1 MNGPQRFW
9 IAILF
14 LAFFPWLPLLAQ
26 GQLPEGEGKEIVE
39 TVCTQCHGLSNITN
53 ARYPL
58 EEWRN
63 VLYDMISEGAPLL
76 DDEVETVAQYLA
88 KHFGPESSS
97 GSSSKNTGEAAG
109 KKTISVNP
117 AAAQEPGRS

>member
-1 MNGPQRFW
+1 MNATQRFW

-14 LAFFPWLPLLAQ
+14 LAFFPRLSLSAQ
-26 GQLPEGEGKEIVE
+26 SPLPEGEGKEIVE
-39 TVCTQCHGLSNITN
+39 TVCAQCHGLSTVTN

-58 EEWRN
+58 DEWRN
-63 VLYDMISEGAPLL
+63 VVYDMVSEGAPLL

-97 GSSSKNTGEAAG
+97 GNSSKTTGKASAKE
-109 KKTISVNP
+109 TIPVNQ
-117 AAAQEPGRS
+117 AAAH

>member
-76 DDEVETVAQYLA
+76 DDVAQYLA